1 MDIKN
6 LENLLKNE
14 SCFLSSD
21 GKLLKSKKKS
31 RHLNMIIF

>member
-21 GKLLKSKKKS
+21 GKLLKSKIKECGT
-31 RHLNMIIF
+31 